1 MVLFCFLKLFI
12 LFWGWGSHRRE
23 ARREQQ
29 SLVQIELYRKRYLP
43 GRFPCQKGK
52 ENPLAIM
59 HRLHYESVASLLVS
73 IPSDGHARLVRLH
86 HVEPTSQEPL
96 APKPLPSGRLQNNVR
111 H

>member
-23 ARREQQ
+23 ARRKLQ

-43 GRFPCQKGK
+43 GQFPCQKGK

-59 HRLHYESVASLLVS
+59 HRLHYVSQRPAFWSASPVTDMPGL
-73 IPSDGHARLVRLH
+73 
-86 HVEPTSQEPL
+86 
-96 APKPLPSGRLQNNVR
+96 SGCIM
-111 H
+111 